1 MTATRT
7 PSDRPRYGTWI
18 RTRRVWLFVAL
29 SVGCL
34 ALSLLGLTSSWWW
47 LLLVPAAAFGYIAV
61 VLILTT
67 YRFRHGAQQQIHEL
81 LAREVSGMRGRILD
95 VGCGS
100 GALVVT
106 VARAAPGSTVVGADT
121 WGEQWEYSQAQCET
135 NARLEGVDDR
145 VAFRRATASDL
156 PFADG
161 ELDAVVSCL
170 TFHEVRE
177 CDDRAEPLAEAL
189 RVLRPGGRFAFLDLF
204 ADPALFASLT
214 HVREVVVRSGCELTT
229 DEPLATLMPLP
240 FPLGGSQVLGHAR
253 LMTGTRLLG

>member
-1 MTATRT
+1 VTASRT
-7 PSDRPRYGTWI
+7 TSDKPRYGTWI
-18 RTRRVWLFVAL
+18 RTRRLQLFVVL
-29 SVGCL
+29 SAAFLL
-34 ALSLLGLTSSWWW
+34 ASLLGLRSPWWW
-47 LLLVPAAAFGYIAV
+47 LLLAPAAAFGYIAV

-81 LAREVSGMRGRILD
+81 LAREVSGMSGRILD

-100 GALVVT
+100 GALVVA
-106 VARAAPGSTVVGADT
+106 VARAAPGATVVGADT
-121 WGEQWEYSQAQCET
+121 WGEQWEYSQGQCET

-145 VAFRRATASDL
+145 VAFRRASASDL